1 MNVTIGI
8 VILCIGLGVI
18 LLGRPSKGEDMRPF
32 LRSSLA
38 SAVYP
43 AIILVFLAI
52 GMLTIVMNV

>member
-1 MNVTIGI
+1 M
-8 VILCIGLGVI
+8 LCIGLAMI
-18 LLGRPSKGEDMRPF
+18 LLGRPRKGEDMRPF

-38 SAVYP
+38 SAVYL